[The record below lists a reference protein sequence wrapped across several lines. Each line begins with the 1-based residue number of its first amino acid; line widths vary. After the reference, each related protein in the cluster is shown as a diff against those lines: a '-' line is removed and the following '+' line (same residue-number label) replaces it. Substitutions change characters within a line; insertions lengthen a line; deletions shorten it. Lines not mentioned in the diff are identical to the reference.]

1 MKKNRI
7 SSQVLRLL
15 TITMLGSG
23 AFAMGERAEQE
34 SYQSEPDSAGRMDQG
49 QYSQDQ
55 SGERDMSQTAKDA
68 WIQGKLEATFAY
80 HQDLSSF
87 AIDTEVKNG
96 TVHLEGNVESETAK
110 ELAEQL
116 SMNIDGVNEVENNL
130 SVVPDADSQG

>member
-15 TITMLGSG
+15 TITMIGSG

-34 SYQSEPDSAGRMDQG
+34 SYQREPDNAAAQTD

-55 SGERDMSQTAKDA
+55 AGERDMSQAAKDA

-87 AIDTEVKNG
+87 AIDTEVQNG

-116 SMNIDGVNEVENNL
+116 SLNIDGVNEVENNL
-130 SVVPDADSQG
+130 RVIPDADSQG